1 MANTLSA
8 QQRVRNSARKAIK
21 NRLHRSR
28 TRTYI
33 KSARELIAEKE
44 ITTAA
49 EQVQK
54 AIGALDRAAGQ
65 GVIHP
70 NNAACRKSR
79 LMKALHKAEAAKK

>member
-49 EQVQK
+49 EQVQRDFRREWR
-54 AIGALDRAAGQ
+54 I
-65 GVIHP
+65 
-70 NNAACRKSR
+70 
-79 LMKALHKAEAAKK
+79 